1 MNKRSEDIQ
10 SFIGKKLHSLLFL
23 EEFVFSRNKFSPPSP
38 SELEFADAVVML
50 GNVLFI
56 CQIKERSAEQSGD
69 EDAERRWFQSK
80 VRTPDIPPLG
90 ICPLFASFWCPSD
103 GEVHAKL
110 SAREAR

>member
-1 MNKRSEDIQ
+1 MTKRAARMNKRSEDIQ

-80 VRTPDIPPLG
+80 VRTPDIPPSVSVRFLHHFG
-90 ICPLFASFWCPSD
+90 VPAT
-103 GEVHAKL
+103 AKCMR
-110 SAREAR
+110 S